1 MDDEQKLYSVN
12 ELAVELGITPRTIRF
27 YEQSGLIVCR
37 RVGSNRVLD
46 RRDRA
51 RLMLILRG
59 KRLGFSLGHIR
70 EFLDLYEADRSQVEQ
85 IRLLLNFTRL
95 RIADL
100 EAQQRDLN
108 QTLGELRGIETQA
121 AEALMARG
129 QAANPLPPNQPPKE
143 GD

>member
-1 MDDEQKLYSVN
+1 MDQSDQSGRLYSVN
-12 ELAVELGITPRTIRF
+12 ELAEELGITPRTIRF

-51 RLMLILRG
+51 RLMIILRG
-59 KRLGFSLGHIR
+59 KRLGFSLSHIR

-95 RIADL
+95 RIIDL
-100 EAQQRDLN
+100 EAQQRDLQ
-108 QTLGELRGIETQA
+108 QTLGELRGIEAQA
-121 AEALMARG
+121 AEALMARC
-129 QAANPLPPNQPPKE
+129 QSHNPPPNE